1 MTAALVQPAWSAP
14 VNVIAGTTLRR
25 QGVSDGVY
33 SSLNLAAHVGDEPH
47 CVAANRQRLV
57 DDCGL
62 PAEPAW
68 LMQTHSTIVA
78 TENVPSD
85 DCDAFI
91 TQQKRRVCVVLTA
104 DCLPVILVASDGSE
118 VATAHAGW
126 RGLCAGILETT
137 LEQMQASP
145 QRLLAWL
152 GPAISQP
159 AFEVG
164 DEVRQAFL
172 AVDATAAEH
181 FVENTRGRYQA
192 DLYGLARQRLKA
204 AGVAEI
210 TGGDHCTFTDPQRF
224 FSYRR
229 DGQCGRMAT
238 FAYIA

>member
-1 MTAALVQPAWSAP
+1 MTVELVQPDWSAP
-14 VNVIAGTTLRR
+14 ANVIAGTTLRR
-25 QGVSDGVY
+25 QGVSKDAY
-33 SSLNLAAHVGDEPH
+33 SSLNLAAHVDDQAH
-47 CVAANRQRLV
+47 CVALNRQRLF

-68 LMQTHSTIVA
+68 LMQTHSIIVA
-78 TENVPSD
+78 AEEVPKN

-137 LEQMQASP
+137 VERMQSSP

-152 GPAISQP
+152 GPAISQS

-164 DEVRQAFL
+164 DEVRKAFL
-172 AVDATAAEH
+172 AVDGAAAEH
-181 FVENTRGRYQA
+181 FIENTRGRYQA

-210 TGGDHCTFTDPQRF
+210 TGGDYCTFADSQRF

-238 FAYIA
+238 FAYLA